1 MQLEN
6 QTVLHQTSSLHRLR
20 NNGTVV
26 VVDPAAPNWL
36 ATDERGDAILARF
49 DGSRPITAV
58 VGEYAAERRLEWI
71 KAWQHVETIARDA
84 LRQGLLAAAA
94 PSTLEPY
101 QGRERFVAARDL
113 EEIWIHTN
121 NSCNLS
127 CDHCLVS
134 SGPDGDPGL
143 ATHEV
148 LEIMRQ
154 AREHGVKRFYFT
166 GGEPLIRKDILELA
180 EFALLDPEAELA
192 ILTNGTVHKRLA
204 ELGELDRERLR
215 LQISLDGSRPETND
229 PIRGRGSFGRIC
241 DGIRRAVDAGLKVTV
256 TTAITESNA
265 GDVAR
270 VTHLVAEL
278 GGAHHHLLWLH
289 KRGRAGG
296 EAAHRSPAV
305 ERVIEVVREAQAAGR
320 EVGVVID
327 NAESL
332 KIRLNAPAGVKRD
345 LSNACIESV
354 CVYSDGKVYPSASTA
369 GIPDLLCGDV
379 RRESLE
385 KILQDSE
392 VARRLRA
399 VTVEDKEICRSC
411 CYKFLCGGGDL
422 EHAYFYGGSFAAH
435 DPYCELHRAM
445 ISQALLERSW
455 ERAGE
460 LANGKAGFDAPV
472 AVTGMGE
479 GSVHCAAGEEV
490 PEVVT
495 SHSECVLS
503 FELDAPR
510 ALVREFYGAAA
521 EEPQEELCCPVRPD
535 AADIGHI
542 PVETIER
549 YYGCGSPVGL
559 ADIRPGEVT
568 LDLGSGAGIDV
579 FIAAR
584 KVGATGRAIG
594 VDMTDEMLAVAHESQ
609 RAVTENLGY
618 DAVEFRRGFL
628 EEIPAGDGEVDLV
641 TSNCVINL
649 SPDKKRVFS
658 EMWRVL
664 RNHGRMVVSDIV
676 SEEAV
681 PTRHR
686 RDPRLWG
693 ECISGAL
700 TEEEFLAYL
709 ERAGFYGLQVLQK
722 SFWREVDG
730 YRFFSVCVRG
740 YKFEKKA
747 GCRYTG
753 QLAVYQGPFKGVS
766 DEEGHYFP
774 RGVAIEVCTDTAAKL
789 AHPPYAGTF
798 VVIDPEGEA
807 PADFVCCG
815 SEAADSVEA
824 AAACCC

>member
-1 MQLEN
+1 MQIEN
-6 QTVLHQTSSLHRLR
+6 HTVLHKTSNFHRLR
-20 NNGTVV
+20 DNGTVV
-26 VVDPAAPNWL
+26 VVDPAAPNWM
-36 ATDERGDAILARF
+36 ATDERGDAIMARF
-49 DGSRPITAV
+49 DGSRSIAAV
-58 VGEYAAERRLEWI
+58 VREYVAERRLEWV

-94 PSTLEPY
+94 PAPVEPY

-154 AREHGVKRFYFT
+154 ARELGVRRFYFT
-166 GGEPLIRKDILELA
+166 GGEPLIRKDLLELA
-180 EFALLDPEAELA
+180 EFALMDPEAELA

-204 ELGELDRERLR
+204 ELGTLDRERLR

-229 PIRGRGSFGRIC
+229 RIRGRGSFGRIC
-241 DGIRRAVDAGLKVTV
+241 DGIRHAVAAGFQVTV

-265 GDVAR
+265 DDVAR
-270 VTHLVAEL
+270 VTRLVAEL
-278 GGAHHHLLWLH
+278 GVTHHHLLWLH

-296 EAAHRSPAV
+296 EAPHRSPAV
-305 ERVIEVVREAQAAGR
+305 ERVIEVVREAQITGR

-332 KIRLNAPAGVKRD
+332 KVRLNAPAGVKRD

-369 GIPDLLCGDV
+369 GVPELLCGDI
-379 RRESLE
+379 REESLE

-411 CYKFLCGGGDL
+411 EYKFLCGGGDL

-472 AVTGMGE
+472 AITGMGE

-521 EEPQEELCCPVRPD
+521 DKPQEELCCPVRP
-535 AADIGHI
+535 AADDIGHI

-579 FIAAR
+579 FIAAK
-584 KVGATGRAIG
+584 KVGENGRAIG
-594 VDMTDEMLAVAHESQ
+594 VDMTSEMLAVARESQ
-609 RAVTENLGY
+609 QAVARNLGY
-618 DAVEFRRGFL
+618 DVVEFRRGFL
-628 EEIPAGDGEVDLV
+628 EEIPVGDGDVDLV

-664 RNHGRMVVSDIV
+664 KDHGRMVVSDIV

-730 YRFFSVCVRG
+730 YRFFSICVRG

-789 AHPPYAGTF
+789 AHPPYAGAF
-798 VVIDPEGEA
+798 VVIDPEGERT
-807 PADFVCCG
+807 ADFVCCAA
-815 SEAADSVEA
+815 EATDSGQI